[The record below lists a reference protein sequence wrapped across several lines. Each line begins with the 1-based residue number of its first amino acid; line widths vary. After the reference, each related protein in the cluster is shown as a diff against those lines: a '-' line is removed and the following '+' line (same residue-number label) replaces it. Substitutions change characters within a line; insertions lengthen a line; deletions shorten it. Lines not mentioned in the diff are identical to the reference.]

1 MNIAQEDLNSFLAV
15 AEELRVKGLTQ
26 NNQQSSLSKPKQSY
40 SAPKSPPP
48 QRPRPP
54 DRNTL
59 PPPKRPKVSPP
70 PVQTSATAD
79 DDDDD
84 DIQEV
89 VPVKSEPHDI
99 NSSAVNVFQHHQQAP
114 VPPKVAPA
122 QNQLGGQREEMGA
135 PAAPGSSKKANKSD
149 EKQQQ
154 AAKLGK
160 NTCLVC
166 KTTSN
171 RVAANKHGS
180 VQCATCERWF
190 HPPCVNMHDDMYA
203 LLVKTQEA
211 GLQNIWACVS
221 CDSATAKNLDNT

>member
-1 MNIAQEDLNSFLAV
+1 MNSFLAV

-70 PVQTSATAD
+70 PVQTSATA

-180 VQCATCERWF
+180 V
-190 HPPCVNMHDDMYA
+190 PPVRDGSIPP
-203 LLVKTQEA
+203 V
-211 GLQNIWACVS
+211 
-221 CDSATAKNLDNT
+221 